1 MRDPRPLEDDV
12 DGCME
17 LGRRDVDGDG
27 VIERIF
33 GDPCM
38 SIAIP
43 AAPATDDFDGW
54 EAITDPWCCGC

>member
-1 MRDPRPLEDDV
+1 
-12 DGCME
+12 ME